1 MVGRIRFAL
10 ERFASPHHSSHVAQL
25 WSLGRAFTSLM
36 KRGPIVSGVGVAL
49 MALAILLPFVLGP
62 ERGGQ
67 LDIQLRYFLPFVGA
81 ALAVAGFVRRERV
94 LWPILGLLV
103 TGIYVGL
110 HLIATA

>member
-1 MVGRIRFAL
+1 
-10 ERFASPHHSSHVAQL
+10 
-25 WSLGRAFTSLM
+25 M
-36 KRGPIVSGVGVAL
+36 KRRPILSGVCVAV
-49 MALAILLPFVLGP
+49 MTLAILLPFVLSP

-81 ALAVAGFVRRERV
+81 ALVVAGFVRGERV
-94 LWPILGLLV
+94 LWPMIGLLL